1 LTTFCTK
8 HRSTWSRHLQL
19 SHASSK
25 WLKTC
30 RHSKNEN
37 RSEIEL

>member
-1 LTTFCTK
+1 
-8 HRSTWSRHLQL
+8 LQM

-25 WLKTC
+25 WSRTC

>member
-1 LTTFCTK
+1 
-8 HRSTWSRHLQL
+8 LQL

-25 WLKTC
+25 LSRTC

-37 RSEIEL
+37 KSKIEL